1 MSEKEIITA
10 KDLYCWKRGYDDY
23 AVKILSALNKIID
36 GFADLQCWEDIV
48 DSMELSTRTIAERCD
63 KIYNS
68 DELADMEEN
77 FTAIRTMLFGDKI
90 NYTKLLDVLRDN
102 VDECGWT
109 EEKVKRKREE
119 NREKLE
125 EKRRRGKENSEY
137 GRFSNEMPERIKK

>member
-1 MSEKEIITA
+1 
-10 KDLYCWKRGYDDY
+10 
-23 AVKILSALNKIID
+23 
-36 GFADLQCWEDIV
+36 
-48 DSMELSTRTIAERCD
+48 MELSTRTIAERCD

-77 FTAIRTMLFGDKI
+77 FTAIRTLLFGDKI

-109 EEKVKRKREE
+109 EEKAKHKREE

-125 EKRRRGKENSEY
+125 EKRKKYE
-137 GRFSNEMPERIKK
+137 GRFSAEMPERLKKQREEMKKSEDITSEGGEDNG